1 MIDIILQI
9 IMMLGAG
16 IAGYSIRVLQKPD
29 QKRDRNGRFTKRK
42 RAMNVTYEVRTS
54 RNARVFA
61 YDSLARAKEERL
73 RAEKRIGVKMQI
85 VKITHME
92 EVLHD

>member
-1 MIDIILQI
+1 
-9 IMMLGAG
+9 
-16 IAGYSIRVLQKPD
+16 
-29 QKRDRNGRFTKRK
+29 
-42 RAMNVTYEVRTS
+42 MNVTYEVRTS

-61 YDSLARAKEERL
+61 YDNLQRAKEERL
-73 RAEKRIGVKMQI
+73 RAEKRIGCKMQI

>member
-1 MIDIILQI
+1 MADDAAQ
-9 IMMLGAG
+9 
-16 IAGYSIRVLQKPD
+16 RED
-29 QKRDRNGRFTKRK
+29 WRDRVSASLYGDLLGNLGDDT
-42 RAMNVTYEVRTS
+42 MNVTYEVRTS

-61 YDSLARAKEERL
+61 YDNLARAKEERI

>member
-1 MIDIILQI
+1 
-9 IMMLGAG
+9 
-16 IAGYSIRVLQKPD
+16 
-29 QKRDRNGRFTKRK
+29 
-42 RAMNVTYEVRTS
+42 MNVTYKVRTQ

-61 YDSLARAKEERL
+61 YDNLTRAKEERI
-73 RAEKRIGVKMQI
+73 RAEKRIGCKMQI

>member
-1 MIDIILQI
+1 
-9 IMMLGAG
+9 
-16 IAGYSIRVLQKPD
+16 
-29 QKRDRNGRFTKRK
+29 
-42 RAMNVTYEVRTS
+42 MNVTYEVHTQ

-61 YDSLARAKEERL
+61 YDNLARAKEERL
-73 RAEKRIGVKMQI
+73 RAEKRIGCKMQI

>member
-1 MIDIILQI
+1 MH
-9 IMMLGAG
+9 
-16 IAGYSIRVLQKPD
+16 
-29 QKRDRNGRFTKRK
+29 
-42 RAMNVTYEVRTS
+42 VTYEVRTG

-73 RAEKRIGVKMQI
+73 RAEKRIGCKMQI

>member
-1 MIDIILQI
+1 
-9 IMMLGAG
+9 
-16 IAGYSIRVLQKPD
+16 
-29 QKRDRNGRFTKRK
+29 
-42 RAMNVTYEVRTS
+42 MNVTYEVRTS

-61 YDSLARAKEERL
+61 YDNLARAKEECI

-92 EVLHD
+92 EVLYD

>member
-1 MIDIILQI
+1 MH
-9 IMMLGAG
+9 
-16 IAGYSIRVLQKPD
+16 
-29 QKRDRNGRFTKRK
+29 
-42 RAMNVTYEVRTS
+42 VTYEVRTS

-61 YDSLARAKEERL
+61 CDNLARAKEGRL